1 MALIHIKYRFD
12 YCVNYSNT
20 MDRTRKDYYEVF
32 FDCLSHDMEPFNP
45 LIDQNNNALPVLL
58 RISSLWH

>member
-12 YCVNYSNT
+12 NSVNYLNT
-20 MDRTRKDYYEVF
+20 MDETKKDYNEVF

-45 LIDQNNNALPVLL
+45 LIDQNYSAFTSGESTL
-58 RISSLWH
+58 